1 MKKFISFILIV
12 VLSMPIFAGDN
23 TKCCYYPVGKDIN
36 VILVDAPVR
45 VAIYKGDCT
54 GIRLV
59 GDTRLMKQV
68 RCVVS
73 DGKLIIKTTKD
84 GKYLLDEDNNLQIF
98 VVTPKECLKVEPKTR
113 GYKIQKKNGN
123 HGKK

>member
-1 MKKFISFILIV
+1 MKKFISFILTI
-12 VLSMPIFAGDN
+12 VLSMSVFAGDS
-23 TKCCYYPVGKDIN
+23 TRYCYYPVGKNIN
-36 VILVDAPVR
+36 VILVDAPIR
-45 VAIYKGDCT
+45 IAIYKGNCT

-59 GDTRLMKQV
+59 GDTRLMKHV
-68 RCVVS
+68 KCVVS
-73 DGKLIIKTTKD
+73 DGKLIIKATKD

-113 GYKIQKKNGN
+113 EYKIQKKNGN